1 MKLFDDKSKK
11 FFTGLVTSNIK
22 YREEN
27 NVKVN
32 DVINLLMEAKK
43 EGSIVVENDQAYE
56 SAGFAT
62 VMESEDI
69 KKTSNKVGSKWNIF
83 PSKEIDLNHIIS
95 LQNGTL
101 KTWLHNACCFS

>member
-11 FFTGLVTSNIK
+11 FFTGLVTSNIQ
-22 YREEN
+22 YRKEN

-43 EGSIVVENDQAYE
+43 DGSIEVENDKAYE

-62 VMESEDI
+62 VMESEDTQ
-69 KKTSNKVGSKWNIF
+69 KTAGKVGSKYFIEET
-83 PSKEIDLNHIIS
+83 K
-95 LQNGTL
+95 
-101 KTWLHNACCFS
+101 